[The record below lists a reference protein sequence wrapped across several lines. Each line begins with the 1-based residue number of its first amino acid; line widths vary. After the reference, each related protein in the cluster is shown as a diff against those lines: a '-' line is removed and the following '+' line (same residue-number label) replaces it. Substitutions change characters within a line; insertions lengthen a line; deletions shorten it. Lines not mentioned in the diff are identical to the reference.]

1 MLAEDSKTEKYHD
14 IVNSAG
20 VIGNIADL
28 LLDEEADPLKRD
40 MLGRIKA
47 RAERLEELMR

>member
-1 MLAEDSKTEKYHD
+1 MPAGELEMEKHHD

-20 VIGNIADL
+20 VIRNLAEL
-28 LLDEEADPLKRD
+28 LLEMEADPLKRD

-47 RAERLEELMR
+47 RSERLEELMR

>member
-1 MLAEDSKTEKYHD
+1 MPAEDPKTEKHHD

-20 VIGNIADL
+20 VIRNLADL

-47 RAERLEELMR
+47 RAERLAELMR